1 VASAFK
7 QIATSDKAI
16 EAQVKAFSSD
26 FDTAHL
32 KKAIVET
39 YDLEDEAHR
48 MGQRLVTY
56 RSLVQ
61 SGQQKSTPA
70 AQGETPSLLPIP

>member
-1 VASAFK
+1 VFK

-32 KKAIVET
+32 TKAIVET
-39 YDLEDEAHR
+39 YDLEEEVHR
-48 MGQRLVTY
+48 MSLRLITY
-56 RSLVQ
+56 RALVQ
-61 SGQQKSTPA
+61 SGQQKTTPA
-70 AQGETPSLLPIP
+70 AQGEAPSLLPIP